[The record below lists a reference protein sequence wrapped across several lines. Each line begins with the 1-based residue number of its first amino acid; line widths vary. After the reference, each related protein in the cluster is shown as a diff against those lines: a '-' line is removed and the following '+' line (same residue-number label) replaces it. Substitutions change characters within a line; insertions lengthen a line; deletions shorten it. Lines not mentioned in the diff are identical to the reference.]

1 MVPLRSCLAALV
13 LLCGTLPSARASTN
27 LTDWLTAQS
36 NIQTWS
42 ADFVQ
47 TRTLKALVQPLKS
60 EGHIWFATPDRFHWE
75 LGRPAQTIAV
85 RTTNALLIIYPKL
98 KRAERYPLSGNES
111 GQWRDMLS
119 LLEAGFPRSK
129 AELESR
135 FQALSVS
142 ERDGQCSV
150 VLQPKSSQA
159 RRWIREIEIAFKT
172 NDYSLAATELR
183 FSDGSALRN
192 DFVNPVINK
201 RVETALFSPTI
212 PADYTV
218 VEPLTRTRRP

>member
-1 MVPLRSCLAALV
+1 MVSLRPYLASLV
-13 LLCGTLPSARASTN
+13 LLCGLPSVHGSTN

-60 EGHIWFATPDRFHWE
+60 EGHIWFAAPDRFHWE

-85 RTTNALLIIYPKL
+85 RTTNALLIIYPKF
-98 KRAERYPLSGNES
+98 KRAERYPLSGNETGS
-111 GQWRDMLS
+111 WRDMLS

-129 AELESR
+129 GELESR
-135 FQALSVS
+135 FHILSIS
-142 ERDGQCSV
+142 DRDGQCAV

-159 RRWIREIEIAFKT
+159 RRWVREIGVAFNT
-172 NDYSLAATELR
+172 NNFSLAATELR
-183 FSDGSALRN
+183 FSDGSTLRN
-192 DFVNPVINK
+192 EFVNSVLNAPV
-201 RVETALFSPTI
+201 EGSLFSPNI
-212 PADYTV
+212 PPDYTV
-218 VEPLTRTRRP
+218 VEPLTKARRP